1 MLLVRDNY
9 FVFIFFYFFLLP
21 IPDRILELSWWF
33 GIFFMFYCIYCL
45 PSRCNSIND
54 DIHCFCIDTCYKC
67 LPQLWTI
74 PSYIE
79 YTSLRAGV
87 ELTISAVIEANCIG
101 MSIYNTIGGLCFTV
115 GLHDDVFEM
124 SEYCSWGWYSLWSIC
139 SDK

>member
-1 MLLVRDNY
+1 MCL
-9 FVFIFFYFFLLP
+9 FFFIFFCYQFP
-21 IPDRILELSWWF
+21 IGFWNCPDDLV
-33 GIFFMFYCIYCL
+33 FFMFYCIYCL

-67 LPQLWTI
+67 LPQLLTI
-74 PSYIE
+74 PSCIE

-101 MSIYNTIGGLCFTV
+101 ICMSIYNTIGGLCFTV

-124 SEYCSWGWYSLWSIC
+124 TEYCSWGWYSL
-139 SDK
+139 